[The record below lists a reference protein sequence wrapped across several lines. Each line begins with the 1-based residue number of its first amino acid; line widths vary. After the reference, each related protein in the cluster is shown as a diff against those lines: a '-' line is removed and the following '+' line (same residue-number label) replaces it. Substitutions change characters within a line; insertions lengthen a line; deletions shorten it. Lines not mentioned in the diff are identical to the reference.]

1 METGKT
7 GLLNLARLMKSRG
20 IKHLIISPGSRN
32 APVVT
37 VFCSDPFFNCL
48 VIVDERSAAFFAL
61 GMALSLQKPIAIVCT
76 SGSAALNYAPAVA
89 EAFYQKVPLLVLTAD
104 RPVEWID
111 QGDGQTIRQKDVF
124 KNYVKASYELPER
137 IHSRDELWHND
148 RLISEA
154 LNACILP
161 QPGPVHLNLPF
172 TEPLYGFPLDS
183 THQPKIINILQTN
196 NILSSV
202 QLADLEKIWRQS
214 NRRMILVGQQ
224 HPDHN
229 TKNWLVKLAQDPSV
243 VILTET
249 TSNLNHPSF
258 IRTIDRSLAVIG
270 KDTKNYEPDLLISFG
285 GHVVSKKIKA
295 FLRSAEIKNHWHID
309 PVDFQMDTFQHL
321 SLGIPVKP
329 TVFLEAFVP
338 RLQDGSGDFAS
349 QWQAVNA
356 CSKALHQEFLNSAPW
371 SDMVVFN
378 TIFKELPPHYTLHL
392 ANSTPVRYTQLF
404 DFDSEIKC
412 FSNRGTSGIDG
423 CTSTAA
429 GACFAKDDP
438 TLLITG
444 DLAFF
449 YDSNALWNKHLSPM
463 LRIIVINNQGGG
475 IFRFIDGPE
484 KTGLLENYFEARHQT
499 SAKPLAEMNELDY
512 LEASNLN
519 ELQEQLPV
527 FFAPSKRPVI
537 LEIKTPPEISSEQL
551 KQYFSYIAA
560 SKV

>member
-1 METGKT
+1 METDKP
-7 GLLNLARLMKSRG
+7 GLLSLAKLLKARG
-20 IKHLIISPGSRN
+20 IKHLVVSPGSRN
-32 APVVT
+32 APVVS
-37 VFCSDPFFNCL
+37 VFCNDPFFNCL
-48 VIVDERSAAFFAL
+48 VIVDERSAAYFAL
-61 GMALSLQKPIAIVCT
+61 GMALSLQKPVAIVCT

-111 QGDGQTIRQKDVF
+111 QGDGQTIRQKEVF

-137 IHSRDELWHND
+137 IHSRDELWYND

-154 LNACILP
+154 LNACLLP

-172 TEPLYGFPLDS
+172 IEPLYGFPLDS
-183 THQPKIINILQTN
+183 AHQPKAINTLQTRN
-196 NILSSV
+196 LISSEQLS
-202 QLADLEKIWRQS
+202 EINTIWQQS
-214 NRRMILVGQQ
+214 KKKMILVGQQ
-224 HPDHN
+224 HPDHT
-229 TKNWLVKLAQDPSV
+229 TKNWLVKLAKDPSV

-258 IRTIDRSLAVIG
+258 IQTIDRNLAVIG

-285 GHVVSKKIKA
+285 GRVVSKKIKA
-295 FLRSAEIKNHWHID
+295 FLRQTEIKNHWHID

-329 TVFLEAFVP
+329 ADFLEAFVP

-349 QWQAVNA
+349 HWQAVNA
-356 CSKALHQEFLNSAPW
+356 CSKVLHQEFLNSAPW
-371 SDMVVFN
+371 SDIVAFK
-378 TIFKELPPHYTLHL
+378 TIFKELPHHYTLHL
-392 ANSTPVRYTQLF
+392 ANSTPVRYAQLF
-404 DFDSEIKC
+404 DFESEIKC

-429 GACFAKDDP
+429 GACFAKEEP

-444 DLAFF
+444 DLAFY

-499 SAKPLAEMNELDY
+499 SAKPLAEMNQLNY
-512 LEASNLN
+512 LEASNLD
-519 ELQEQLPV
+519 ELHEQLPV

-537 LEIKTPPEISSEQL
+537 LEIKTPPETSSEQL